1 MLFGV
6 DPQSP
11 VGLADQIASQVRGAL
26 VSGRLQPGDRLPPA
40 RELASG
46 LDVNMHTVLRA
57 YSALRDEGLIE
68 LRRGRG
74 AHVRGTVDLDAVRLD
89 EQVRDLVRAASR
101 LGMSKAQLLRQ
112 VEAVAG

>member
-1 MLFGV
+1 MFFAV
-6 DPQSP
+6 DANSA

-26 VSGRLQPGDRLPPA
+26 AAGRLRPGDKLPPA

-57 YSALRDEGLIE
+57 YSTLRDEGLIE

-74 AHVRGTVDLDAVRLD
+74 AQVRATVDPHVVELDQQIRALLD
-89 EQVRDLVRAASR
+89 SARR
-101 LGMSKAQLLRQ
+101 LGISKAQLVRQ
-112 VEAVAG
+112 IEEVPA

>member
-6 DPQSP
+6 DPDSA

-26 VSGRLQPGDRLPPA
+26 ISGRLQPGDKLPPA

-46 LDVNMHTVLRA
+46 LGVNMHTVLRA
-57 YSALRDEGLIE
+57 YSALRDEGLID

-74 AHVRGTVDLDAVRLD
+74 AQVRTSVDPDAVDLDHQIRS
-89 EQVRDLVRAASR
+89 LVEAATR
-101 LGMSKAQLLRQ
+101 LGITKSQLLRQ
-112 VEAVAG
+112 IEAVPG